1 MYSTNLGDT
10 NIKEHNLHA
19 SVNKMHIQH
28 IVNHIAQYT
37 TTYIMIQ
44 INREECRSR
53 MFMIW
58 GTDESWDIVSADRLY
73 KVCVYFGHKSS
84 NL

>member
-1 MYSTNLGDT
+1 MYATNLRDT
-10 NIKEHNLHA
+10 NIKDHNLHA
-19 SVNKMHIQH
+19 NVKKIHIH
-28 IVNHIAQYT
+28 HTVNHTAQYT

-53 MFMIW
+53 MCMIW

-73 KVCVYFGHKSS
+73 R
-84 NL
+84 